1 MGTLRFDQ
9 INVVV
14 ADVEAAADFL
24 RSLGAE
30 VPSTAAGWEE
40 WAPHH
45 VGFPAVAEGF
55 DADLD
60 SSVFA
65 AHWGGLPAGFTGVVV
80 NLRTEDRPAVDAL
93 VAHALTLGA
102 SVLRAPYDAFWGS
115 RYAVVS
121 APGPLMIGIMSP
133 VDPEHRGQPPAL
145 SEFT

>member
-1 MGTLRFDQ
+1 MGTLTFHQ
-9 INVVV
+9 INLVLT
-14 ADVEAAADFL
+14 DVEAGVDFL
-24 RSLGAE
+24 RSLGAD
-30 VPSTAAGWEE
+30 VPPMAAGWEE
-40 WAPHH
+40 WVPHH

-80 NLRTEDRPAVDAL
+80 NLRAEDRADVDATFDR
-93 VAHALTLGA
+93 ALTLGA
-102 SVLRAPYDAFWGS
+102 DALRAPYDAFWGS
-115 RYAVVS
+115 RYAVIS

-133 VDPEHRGQPPAL
+133 VDPAHRGQPPAL

>member
-1 MGTLRFDQ
+1 MGTLTFHQ
-9 INVVV
+9 INLVLT
-14 ADVEAAADFL
+14 DVEAAVDFL
-24 RSLGAE
+24 RSLGVE
-30 VPSTAAGWEE
+30 VPPAAAGWEE

-80 NLRTEDRPAVDAL
+80 NLRAEDRTAVDAT
-93 VAHALTLGA
+93 VDRALTLGA

-115 RYAVVS
+115 RYAVIS
-121 APGPLMIGIMSP
+121 APGPLTVGIMSP
-133 VDPEHRGQPPAL
+133 VDPAHAGPPPAL
-145 SEFT
+145 SDFT